1 MKIIILIALIF
12 SINLQ
17 ADENYMGYDDIVK
30 ELSRNST
37 KQTEVQPNN
46 LDPLEMV
53 RIHTGVGFSS
63 SQLTV
68 EEFNDNDI
76 SGFHQ
81 GIELNFGIDL
91 FSPVWIAEGT
101 VRSFGS
107 KDFENNKLSL
117 KEFDLKFVHLT
128 TINYF
133 VNFKFGM
140 GIAARY
146 LTVESQSNEEIVTLN
161 ASAPQKIEYS
171 TPSSLFTMGLQT
183 FLTNSVSLGI
193 DIAYRSAM
201 IDETIDKRSIDANLR
216 IDTHF

>member
-12 SINLQ
+12 CGQ
-17 ADENYMGYDDIVK
+17 AHADENYMGYDDIVK

-37 KQTEVQPNN
+37 KQSDIKTTN

-68 EEFNDNDI
+68 QEFNDNDI

-107 KDFENNKLSL
+107 KELENNKISL

-128 TINYF
+128 PINYF

-146 LTVESQSNEEIVTLN
+146 LTVESQSTDEIVTLN
-161 ASAPQKIEYS
+161 TAPQKVEYS
-171 TPSSLFTMGLQT
+171 TPSSLFIMGLQT